1 MIYSVALALLLGF
14 ELSYYLLILQTGI
27 VEYNN
32 SNLVTLLPMFIGGVL
47 GTVLAGKPWGKIRN
61 PIHKIYVALSLQ
73 LVLSLMY
80 PAYNVLTLALLGI
93 AVGMMAPLGIYLFK
107 GEQQAKFLLALAIAY
122 TTGTYLFT
130 TEAENR
136 MWMAVLFTSI
146 ALLAALVLRNYKL
159 QENDKST
166 TNPYIAYIPLMVWIF
181 LDSNLFETISRH
193 IGINIWSSF
202 TLLIIVFHLLGL
214 IAAYYIRIED
224 KKQHWLIA
232 LLFVG
237 SYLFS
242 YLEMPL
248 ALAIVYPFTISYY
261 NVIVFAALS
270 RESSLYKLSIM
281 MIFVGWIASGLGL
294 GLALSKILH

>member
-14 ELSYYLLILQTGI
+14 ELSYYLLIIQTGI
-27 VEYNN
+27 AEHYN
-32 SNLVTLLPMFIGGVL
+32 SELITLSPMFVGGVL
-47 GTVLAGKPWGKIRN
+47 GTVLAGKPWGKLVN

-73 LVLSLMY
+73 LVLSLLY
-80 PAYNVLTLALLGI
+80 PNYNIVTLALLGI

-107 GEQQAKFLLALAIAY
+107 GKQQAKFLLALAIAY

-130 TEAENR
+130 TEADSR

-146 ALLAALVLRNYKL
+146 ALVAALLLRNYKI
-159 QENDKST
+159 QEDDKNT
-166 TNPYIAYIPLMVWIF
+166 TNPYVAYIPLMVWIF
-181 LDSNLFETISRH
+181 LDSNLFESLSRH
-193 IGINIWSSF
+193 EGINIWSSF
-202 TLLIIVFHLLGL
+202 TLVIIVFHLFGL
-214 IAAYYIRIED
+214 LAAYYMRLED
-224 KKQHWLIA
+224 TKQHLFIT

-237 SYLFS
+237 SYTFS

-261 NVIVFAALS
+261 NVVVFGALS
-270 RESSLYKLSIM
+270 REASLYKLSIM

>member
-1 MIYSVALALLLGF
+1 MIYSIALALLLGF
-14 ELSYYLLILQTGI
+14 ELSYYLLIIQTGI
-27 VEYNN
+27 AEHYN
-32 SNLVTLLPMFIGGVL
+32 SELLTLLPMFIGGVL
-47 GTVLAGKPWGKIRN
+47 GTLLAGKPWGKIIN

-73 LVLSLMY
+73 LVLSLVY
-80 PAYNVLTLALLGI
+80 PDYNVLTLALLGI

-130 TEAENR
+130 TEADNR

-146 ALLAALVLRNYKL
+146 ALVAALLLRNYKI
-159 QENDKST
+159 QEDDKNT
-166 TNPYIAYIPLMVWIF
+166 TNPYVAYIPLMVWIF
-181 LDSNLFETISRH
+181 LDSSLFESLSRH
-193 IGINIWSSF
+193 EGINIWSSF
-202 TLLIIVFHLLGL
+202 TLVIIVFHLLGL
-214 IAAYYIRIED
+214 LAAYYMRLED
-224 KKQHWLIA
+224 TKQHLFIT

-237 SYLFS
+237 SYTFS

-270 RESSLYKLSIM
+270 KEASLAKLSIM

>member
-1 MIYSVALALLLGF
+1 MIYSIALALLLGF
-14 ELSYYLLILQTGI
+14 ELSYYLLIIQTGI
-27 VEYNN
+27 AEHYN
-32 SNLVTLLPMFIGGVL
+32 SELLTLLPMFIGGVL
-47 GTVLAGKPWGKIRN
+47 GTLLAGKPWGKIIN

-73 LVLSLMY
+73 LVLSLVY
-80 PAYNVLTLALLGI
+80 PDYNVLTLALLGI

-130 TEAENR
+130 TEADNR

-146 ALLAALVLRNYKL
+146 ALVAALLLRNYKI
-159 QENDKST
+159 QEDDKNT
-166 TNPYIAYIPLMVWIF
+166 TNPYVAYIPLMVWIF
-181 LDSNLFETISRH
+181 LDSNLFESLSRH
-193 IGINIWSSF
+193 EGINIWSSF
-202 TLLIIVFHLLGL
+202 TLVIIVFHLLGL
-214 IAAYYIRIED
+214 IAAYYIKLQD
-224 KKQHWLIA
+224 KNQHVFIT
-232 LLFVG
+232 LLFIG

-248 ALAIVYPFTISYY
+248 ALAVVYPFTISYY
-261 NVIVFAALS
+261 NVVVFGALS
-270 RESSLYKLSIM
+270 REASLYKLSIM